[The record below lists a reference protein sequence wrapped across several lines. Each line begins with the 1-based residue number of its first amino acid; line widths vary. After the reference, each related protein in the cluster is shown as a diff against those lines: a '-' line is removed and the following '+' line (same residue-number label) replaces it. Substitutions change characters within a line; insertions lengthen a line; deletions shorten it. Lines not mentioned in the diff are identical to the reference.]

1 MPHDHGDRS
10 HAHLH
15 SHSTSPHEH
24 ARSRTP
30 LGAFAVGLLH
40 GIGGSAGV
48 GILLVSTIDRTA
60 LAIGAL
66 GILAAFTAVSM
77 TLLTTGFGLTLGRRS
92 LGRLAPALGVA
103 SLAFG
108 LWYALGSAE
117 SPAVLFLGEPDR
129 RPGRITRSPDEQRP
143 TRSPSRLRARRARR
157 RRARALRAA
166 PRGLRRSAPSSLR
179 CFASPSRPWRTRPRG
194 RSRRRSCA
202 TGSSKARVPN
212 RGRRSS
218 SCRRRNWALGAVAAV
233 AAAAACLAVGLG
245 IWANSLSNSL
255 DRERSANVG
264 VHRSGELLAT
274 NATAKP
280 LIGAERVAAR
290 RRRTAGPRS
299 SSADWPTHRAR
310 RPTKPG

>member
-1 MPHDHGDRS
+1 MFGLDDYLASFSDGTTLVLVIAVAILLGLRHATDPDHLAAVTTLLASTERRARDAAKLGLAWGAGHALTLFALGVPIVLYRAYLPETVQRAAETAIGFLIAGLAVWLLVRWRRGAFHAHAHDHGDRS

-108 LWYALGSAE
+108 LWYALGA
-117 SPAVLFLGEPDR
+117 
-129 RPGRITRSPDEQRP
+129 Q
-143 TRSPSRLRARRARR
+143 
-157 RRARALRAA
+157 
-166 PRGLRRSAPSSLR
+166 
-179 CFASPSRPWRTRPRG
+179 
-194 RSRRRSCA
+194 
-202 TGSSKARVPN
+202 N
-212 RGRRSS
+212 
-218 SCRRRNWALGAVAAV
+218 
-233 AAAAACLAVGLG
+233 
-245 IWANSLSNSL
+245 
-255 DRERSANVG
+255 
-264 VHRSGELLAT
+264 LL
-274 NATAKP
+274 P
-280 LIGAERVAAR
+280 YYF
-290 RRRTAGPRS
+290 
-299 SSADWPTHRAR
+299 
-310 RPTKPG
+310 

>member
-1 MPHDHGDRS
+1 MFGLDDHLASFSDGTTLVLVIAVAILLGLRHATDPDHLAAVTTLLASTERRARDAAKLGLAWGAGHALTLFALGVPIVLYRAYLPETVQRATETAIGFLIAGLAVWLLVRWRRGAFHAHTHDHGDRS

-24 ARSRTP
+24 ARGRTP

-108 LWYALGSAE
+108 LWYALGA
-117 SPAVLFLGEPDR
+117 
-129 RPGRITRSPDEQRP
+129 Q
-143 TRSPSRLRARRARR
+143 
-157 RRARALRAA
+157 
-166 PRGLRRSAPSSLR
+166 
-179 CFASPSRPWRTRPRG
+179 
-194 RSRRRSCA
+194 
-202 TGSSKARVPN
+202 N
-212 RGRRSS
+212 
-218 SCRRRNWALGAVAAV
+218 
-233 AAAAACLAVGLG
+233 
-245 IWANSLSNSL
+245 
-255 DRERSANVG
+255 
-264 VHRSGELLAT
+264 LL
-274 NATAKP
+274 P
-280 LIGAERVAAR
+280 YYF
-290 RRRTAGPRS
+290 
-299 SSADWPTHRAR
+299 
-310 RPTKPG
+310 

>member
-1 MPHDHGDRS
+1 MFGLDDYLASFSDGTTLVLVIVVAILLGLRHATDPDHLAAVTTLLASTERRARDAAKLGLAWGAGHALTLFALGVPETVQRAAETAIGFLIAGLAVWLLVRWRRGAFHAHPHDHGDRS

-24 ARSRTP
+24 ARGRTP

-108 LWYALGSAE
+108 LWYALGA
-117 SPAVLFLGEPDR
+117 
-129 RPGRITRSPDEQRP
+129 Q
-143 TRSPSRLRARRARR
+143 
-157 RRARALRAA
+157 
-166 PRGLRRSAPSSLR
+166 
-179 CFASPSRPWRTRPRG
+179 
-194 RSRRRSCA
+194 
-202 TGSSKARVPN
+202 N
-212 RGRRSS
+212 
-218 SCRRRNWALGAVAAV
+218 
-233 AAAAACLAVGLG
+233 
-245 IWANSLSNSL
+245 
-255 DRERSANVG
+255 
-264 VHRSGELLAT
+264 LL
-274 NATAKP
+274 P
-280 LIGAERVAAR
+280 YYF
-290 RRRTAGPRS
+290 
-299 SSADWPTHRAR
+299 
-310 RPTKPG
+310 

>member
-1 MPHDHGDRS
+1 MLVIAVAILLGLRHATDPDHLAAVTTLLASTERRARDAAKLGVAWGAGHALTLFALGVPIVLYRAYLPETVQRAAETGIGFLIAGLAVWLLVRWRRGAFHAHPHDHGDRS

-24 ARSRTP
+24 ARGRTP

-108 LWYALGSAE
+108 LWYALGA
-117 SPAVLFLGEPDR
+117 
-129 RPGRITRSPDEQRP
+129 Q
-143 TRSPSRLRARRARR
+143 
-157 RRARALRAA
+157 
-166 PRGLRRSAPSSLR
+166 
-179 CFASPSRPWRTRPRG
+179 
-194 RSRRRSCA
+194 
-202 TGSSKARVPN
+202 N
-212 RGRRSS
+212 
-218 SCRRRNWALGAVAAV
+218 
-233 AAAAACLAVGLG
+233 
-245 IWANSLSNSL
+245 
-255 DRERSANVG
+255 
-264 VHRSGELLAT
+264 LL
-274 NATAKP
+274 P
-280 LIGAERVAAR
+280 YYF
-290 RRRTAGPRS
+290 
-299 SSADWPTHRAR
+299 
-310 RPTKPG
+310 